1 MNRSTPP
8 HRDVLAALGESSPL
22 SAPPAGADFSASRT
36 AALAALRARPRE
48 IPWTRHATVVT
59 AFGLGATLIGA
70 LVTALVGGPAARLV
84 DARLPTV
91 ASLALL
97 LGAQAVAL
105 WAAVRPGRWWGAT
118 MAWSAAA
125 VGAALLVGLRAA
137 TTGQGQAVSDAGG
150 WICSASHLAV
160 GLAPAVVMLSVV
172 RRIAWSLPRALTA
185 GLAVGIS
192 GLVWGEIACERS
204 WNHVLVSH
212 VGAMALMVLGC
223 ALASRLLSRGA
234 FAR

>member
-8 HRDVLAALGESSPL
+8 PRDVLAALVESPL
-22 SAPPAGADFSASRT
+22 SAPPAEEALSASRT
-36 AALAALRARPRE
+36 AALAALRATPRE
-48 IPWTRHATVVT
+48 IPWTRHAAVITG
-59 AFGLGATLIGA
+59 FGLGVTLVGA
-70 LVTALVGGPAARLV
+70 LVTALVGGPAARLFG
-84 DARLPTV
+84 ARLPVVT
-91 ASLALL
+91 LL

-125 VGAALLVGLRAA
+125 VGAALLVGLRAV
-137 TTGQGQAVSDAGG
+137 TTGQGQSVSDAGG
-150 WICSASHLAV
+150 WICTASHLAV

-204 WNHVLVSH
+204 WSHVLVSH
-212 VGAMALMVLGC
+212 VGALAVMVLAC
-223 ALASRLLSRGA
+223 ALASRLLARGT
-234 FAR
+234 FAP